1 MFTNVNQRKQSVGKL
16 GRFGLLKTFLF
27 NIEMGLTLDAIVN
40 WHIILRFI
48 SRRLC
53 NCLGIEKT
61 TALSQSKLLFI
72 FYLPKSSLL
81 LPFCTLSLYISVR
94 AIVWGYLNY
103 FSKRW
108 VAFLSLSLTLTIIFH
123 NPILN
128 RLVQQPGLNWDNK
141 VSSSSCLLLQSNVLS
156 SS

>member
-1 MFTNVNQRKQSVGKL
+1 MILTMFTNVNQRKQSVGKL

-81 LPFCTLSLYISVR
+81 QPCLYSFLVHFCTCNCMGISQLFFKEMICFSFSF
-94 AIVWGYLNY
+94 AHTKDYFPQSYLE
-103 FSKRW
+103 
-108 VAFLSLSLTLTIIFH
+108 
-123 NPILN
+123 
-128 RLVQQPGLNWDNK
+128 
-141 VSSSSCLLLQSNVLS
+141 
-156 SS
+156 